1 MAKERDRP
9 DVKQKQHAFQ
19 NKQPLLNPEK
29 LVFVDESGFR
39 LGGTPR
45 YGWAPRGDDAP
56 GSHVQGKWENM
67 TMVGAMALD
76 GFRGFMTIDSGTS
89 IDVFL
94 AFVEEILV
102 PQLSPGDVVVM
113 DNLNVHKNTRVV
125 RAIEAAGALVLY
137 TPPYSPEF
145 NPIEKAWGKIKDI
158 LRRSDTETR
167 EAFDDTVAIAMNSV
181 SECDRRGW
189 MEYAGYSI
197 N

>member
-1 MAKERDRP
+1 MARERERP
-9 DVKQKQHAFQ
+9 DVKQKQQKFLE
-19 NKQPLLNPEK
+19 KQAQLNPEK

-56 GSHVQGKWENM
+56 GSHVQGKWENV

-89 IDVFL
+89 ADVFL
-94 AFVEEILV
+94 AFVEQQLV
-102 PQLSPGDVVVM
+102 PRLCSDDIVVM
-113 DNLNVHKNTRVV
+113 DNLNAHKTPKVIE
-125 RAIEAAGALVLY
+125 AIEAAGACVLF

-145 NPIEKAWGKIKDI
+145 NPIEKAWGKLKDG
-158 LRRSDTETR
+158 LRRLNTLTR
-167 EAFDDTVAIAMNSV
+167 DAFDDAVAATMDSISV
-181 SECDRRGW
+181 HDRTGW
-189 MEYAGYSI
+189 FEHAGYAI

>member
-1 MAKERDRP
+1 MARERDRP

-45 YGWAPRGDDAP
+45 YGWAPRGEDAP

-94 AFVEEILV
+94 AFVEQILV

-113 DNLNVHKNTRVV
+113 DNLNAHKNTSVV
-125 RAIEAAGALVLY
+125 RAIEAAGAQVLY

-158 LRRSDTETR
+158 LRRLDTKTR
-167 EAFDDTVAIAMNSV
+167 ESFDIAVAIAMNSV
-181 SECDRRGW
+181 SECDRQGW